1 MWLLFMVSL
10 SGIHHDVFLE
20 RYNTRSGCESEQVRI
35 AEEMAIS
42 YPTDVDMQFVCRYR
56 EHST

>member
-1 MWLLFMVSL
+1 MVSI
-10 SGIHHDVFLE
+10 SGVHHDVFLE
-20 RYNTRSGCESEQVRI
+20 RYTTRRGCESEQVRI

-42 YPTDVDMQFVCRYR
+42 YPLDKDMQFVCRYR